1 MSAAVSQFV
10 SGLITMGF
18 LIAGL
23 FFLRFW
29 TKTRDQ
35 LFAAFAAA
43 FWLLAANQ
51 ALVALIDVAREERSW
66 IYLLRVA
73 AFAIIIGAVIRKNR
87 SSAGVPQRD

>member
-1 MSAAVSQFV
+1 MSAATSQFM

-29 TKTRDQ
+29 TRTHDL

-51 ALVALIDVAREERSW
+51 ALVAVLDIPRDERSW
-66 IYLLRVA
+66 IYLLRVV
-73 AFAIIIGAVIRKNR
+73 AFALIIAAVVWKNR
-87 SSAGVPQRD
+87 RSGSGVHRD

>member
-1 MSAAVSQFV
+1 MIFAFV

-18 LIAGL
+18 VIAGL

-29 TKTRDQ
+29 RRSRDV

-51 ALVALIDVAREERSW
+51 TLLVLADVPAEEKSW
-66 IYLLRVA
+66 FYLLRLA
-73 AFAIIIGAVIRKNR
+73 AFGLIIAAVTLKNR
-87 SSAGVPQRD
+87 QR